1 VVGWGEVRREVRKE
15 EEVDVDVHGQIEREH
30 RRRYECH
37 AIPMDA
43 DSKLQD
49 QTYPKKKKKKKTARK
64 PSSRSTK
71 PPEL

>member
-49 QTYPKKKKKKKTARK
+49 QTYPKKKKKKKNSKKTLISLHKAA
-64 PSSRSTK
+64 
-71 PPEL
+71 